1 MGRVLTALRLL
12 RHPTRFVEVVEEK
25 LGASR
30 GYFYRSIRGRITL
43 KYRERF
49 GVDPDLRHPSK
60 YTEKAQWRKLY
71 CPQVELFGSLADK
84 YMVYDHVKERV
95 GSEHLVPVLWCGDDI
110 SEELIRSF
118 GDGIVLKPTHRSGQ
132 VVFIERQDAVR
143 HDVIVDRLRTL
154 LRWPYSMVGE
164 EPWYGRVR
172 PRVMVQ
178 PILKSP
184 TDSEHLDDLKFHV
197 FAQPDGSQ
205 KVISYLV
212 NANEHWL
219 AMFDE
224 DFRRMDFD
232 WHTDLYPPPLHEP
245 QRPDAYEDMLR
256 DAKRLAEGID
266 YVRVDFMVATDNYYF
281 TELTFTPTGGRP
293 RMSPPEWDLILGDYW
308 HLNTGNAFK
317 RLYWLTRTWLPL
329 WRTERPMRVL
339 RRLAS
344 LQSEINMRGLRPPDY
359 LGDLSHPSQPGTGG
373 ES

>member
-1 MGRVLTALRLL
+1 
-12 RHPTRFVEVVEEK
+12 
-25 LGASR
+25 
-30 GYFYRSIRGRITL
+30 
-43 KYRERF
+43 
-49 GVDPDLRHPSK
+49 
-60 YTEKAQWRKLY
+60 
-71 CPQVELFGSLADK
+71 
-84 YMVYDHVKERV
+84 
-95 GSEHLVPVLWCGDDI
+95 
-110 SEELIRSF
+110 
-118 GDGIVLKPTHRSGQ
+118 
-132 VVFIERQDAVR
+132 
-143 HDVIVDRLRTL
+143 
-154 LRWPYSMVGE
+154 
-164 EPWYGRVR
+164 
-172 PRVMVQ
+172 MVQ